1 MSHYSGSVPDTPRKK
16 DWKDQSA
23 CRGRATRTTDPWF
36 PKPTNVV
43 AVQVAKSVC
52 FGCPSMIQCAQ
63 FALTTNQEEGVWG
76 GLNEAQRR
84 TIRKRYKVT
93 QLEDLETVKTAVY
106 EALNAELN
114 PLETLRDLWDQYTRP
129 LPGGHV
135 GWNGPAG
142 SSFSYRGIPITP
154 KQLAFLVDR
163 GEKPTG
169 IIRRLPECPVV
180 ECIHPRHIADNRE
193 RCERASAERAAAAQ
207 ANAQEQYAAEELAS

>member
-1 MSHYSGSVPDTPRKK
+1 MTNYTGAVPETRRKTDWRDTG
-16 DWKDQSA
+16 A
-23 CRGRATRTTDPWF
+23 CRGKAAAAKDPWF

-43 AVQVAKSVC
+43 AIQAAKSLC
-52 FGCPSMIQCAQ
+52 FGCPSMIACGQY
-63 FALTTNQEEGVWG
+63 ALTTNQEEGVWG
-76 GLNEAQRR
+76 GLDEAQRR
-84 TIRKRYKVT
+84 SIRKRYKVAEL
-93 QLEDLETVKTAVY
+93 QDRATAEKAIY
-106 EALNAELN
+106 EVLTAELN
-114 PLETLRDLWDQYTRP
+114 PIETLRDLWDRYTHP
-129 LPGGHV
+129 LPGGHI

-193 RCERASAERAAAAQ
+193 RCQRAAAERAAAARAGAQ
-207 ANAQEQYAAEELAS
+207 AQYAAGELAS